1 MTMRNTMLVLVVLFL
16 NSCSST
22 TLPEHSTDI
31 KTSKVSGEEEEEKWE
46 VIVFDP
52 GYETFL
58 VSRARP
64 MNMFSDSYLKS
75 RNQMLVSEW
84 NSRYLSGRN
93 RDIYEVQID
102 YDSTED
108 YGLEFNYRLYQFF
121 AYVSS
126 RYGVKFDSLSLMDAR
141 R

>member
-1 MTMRNTMLVLVVLFL
+1 MLVLVVLVL